1 MTYQPNSKILILTIC
16 SFTKTAG
23 GVDKYNE
30 QGAIVSR
37 LSQKAKSV
45 LLQSRA
51 NVWYLLELSDRIDWQ
66 GVPASELA
74 FNQGLVQGIDLGGYD
89 KPARYLPALQ
99 RYDGRFFQALGRAEE
114 RLKLLQ
120 SKHHFLFISGLYGLV
135 IPAEPIQLY
144 SCPLKPQVAEIWT
157 KDNALTDVLI
167 SYVLKHG
174 ILRILDLTA
183 VAAYRNLIDWSAI
196 TAQTKADVLHCF
208 YNMGAGD
215 SALIPFG
222 QLARDFLLKASESEL
237 LSIKP
242 ETEMNGVVFRSVQ
255 VTQSGLPD
263 ELRIIQQAER
273 EIPLLEAYPA
283 ERLIVREVLAGG
295 LPIKE
300 WMFSMT
306 HEFRK
311 EILKLDKKMEGRV
324 MGAIVKICRDP
335 MTQRGD
341 TEEIL
346 TGQLRG
352 KWRYRLGDYRLIY
365 QPDKQKHIVFLLA
378 VGPRGGVYGD

>member
-16 SFTKTAG
+16 SFTKTTG

-30 QGAIVSR
+30 QDAITSR
-37 LSQKAKSV
+37 LSQKARNT
-45 LLQSRA
+45 LLQHRA
-51 NVWYLLELSDRIDWQ
+51 DVWYLVKLSDRIDWQ

-74 FNQGLVQGIDLGGYD
+74 FNQGLVQGIDLGGHD

-196 TAQTKADVLHCF
+196 TAQTKADVLHSF

-295 LPIKE
+295 LPIKSRE
-300 WMFSMT
+300 FAEPRAVYQATMADQTDWMFCITS
-306 HEFRK
+306 EFRK
-311 EILKLDKKMEGRV
+311 QVAKLD
-324 MGAIVKICRDP
+324 
-335 MTQRGD
+335 
-341 TEEIL
+341 
-346 TGQLRG
+346 
-352 KWRYRLGDYRLIY
+352 
-365 QPDKQKHIVFLLA
+365 
-378 VGPRGGVYGD
+378 